1 MKTRVPK
8 YFMLDGTTKTG
19 HKATSYHY
27 KGHMPK
33 EQISAL
39 ENALKD
45 KNKTF
50 KLTRLRKKDF
60 WK

>member
-1 MKTRVPK
+1 
-8 YFMLDGTTKTG
+8 MLDGTTKAG
-19 HKATSYHY
+19 RKATSYHY